1 MSTINRIDL
10 SSLPFPDVLETLDF
24 ETELAA
30 CKQELILRDPELSE
44 ALDFESEPLVKL
56 LEIFA
61 YRFLLKTGQI
71 NAKAKALML
80 AYATKSDLD
89 HLAANRDVYRKTII
103 AAQPNANPPIE
114 AVMESDEDLRRRVHL
129 QPESM
134 AAGSTGAYQFWG
146 LSAHGHVKDISVET
160 PQEGHVNI
168 WVQSHIDALAPQTL
182 LDIVDVTLDPDTR
195 RPLTDQVHVKA
206 ATVEEWQLN
215 ATLVLFPGPDSAVVK
230 AAAEADANLYIEKIS
245 SLGYDVTRSGLFRS
259 LHQGGVQNVI
269 LNSPA
274 ADIVLPKSRYSKC
287 TAVNINIVEFTD
299 V

>member
-1 MSTINRIDL
+1 MIEKMIKPDKVIL
-10 SSLPFPDVLETLDF
+10 HIHGKSLGILIGKHGQTLD
-24 ETELAA
+24 
-30 CKQELILRDPELSE
+30 
-44 ALDFESEPLVKL
+44 ALQ
-56 LEIFA
+56 
-61 YRFLLKTGQI
+61 YLK
-71 NAKAKALML
+71 N
-80 AYATKSDLD
+80 
-89 HLAANRDVYRKTII
+89 LAANRDVYRKTII
-103 AAQPNANPPIE
+103 PALPNANPPIE

-134 AAGSTGAYQFWG
+134 SAGSIGAYQFWG

-160 PQEGHVNI
+160 PEDGHVNI
-168 WVQSHIDALAPQTL
+168 WVQSHIDAIAPQTL
-182 LDIVDVTLDPDTR
+182 LDLVDVTLDPDTR
-195 RPLTDQVHVKA
+195 RPFTDQVHVKA

-230 AAAEADANLYIEKIS
+230 TAAETEVNLYIEKIS

-269 LNSPA
+269 LNNPP

-287 TAVNINIVEFTD
+287 TAININIVEFTD

>member
-1 MSTINRIDL
+1 MSTINRVDL
-10 SSLPFPDVLETLDF
+10 SSLPFPNVLQQLDF
-24 ETELAA
+24 ETELLA
-30 CKQELILRDPELSE
+30 CKQELISRDPELLD
-44 ALDFESEPLVKL
+44 ALNFESEPLVKL
-56 LEIFA
+56 LETFA
-61 YRFLLKTGQI
+61 YRFLLKTGQM
-71 NAKAKALML
+71 N
-80 AYATKSDLD
+80 

-103 AAQPNANPPIE
+103 PAQPNANPTIE

-134 AAGSTGAYQFWG
+134 SAGSIGAYQFWG

-160 PQEGHVNI
+160 PEEGHVNI
-168 WVQSHIDALAPQTL
+168 WVQSHVDAIAPQTL

-195 RPLTDQVHVKA
+195 RPFTDQVHIKA

-230 AAAEADANLYIEKIS
+230 AAAEADVNLYIEKIS

-269 LNSPA
+269 LNSPTT
-274 ADIVLPKSRYSKC
+274 DIVLPKSRYSKC
-287 TAVNINIVEFTD
+287 ISININIVEFTD

>member
-1 MSTINRIDL
+1 MSTMNRVDL
-10 SSLPFPDVLETLDF
+10 SSLPFPNVLQQLDF
-24 ETELAA
+24 EAELLA
-30 CKQELILRDPELSE
+30 CKQELISRDPELLD
-44 ALDFESEPLVKL
+44 ALNFESEPLLKL
-56 LEIFA
+56 LETFA
-61 YRFLLKTGQI
+61 YRFLLKTGQM
-71 NAKAKALML
+71 NATAKALML

-103 AAQPNANPPIE
+103 PALPNANPPIE

-134 AAGSTGAYQFWG
+134 SAGSIGAYQFWG

-160 PQEGHVNI
+160 PEDGHVNI
-168 WVQSHIDALAPQTL
+168 WVQSHIDAIAPQTL
-182 LDIVDVTLDPDTR
+182 LDLVDVTLDPDTR
-195 RPLTDQVHVKA
+195 RPFTDQVHVKA

-230 AAAEADANLYIEKIS
+230 AAAETDVNLYIEKIS

-269 LNSPA
+269 LNNPP

-287 TAVNINIVEFTD
+287 TAININIVEFTD

>member
-1 MSTINRIDL
+1 MSTLNRVDL
-10 SSLPFPDVLETLDF
+10 SSLPFPNVLEQLDF
-24 ETELAA
+24 EAELLA
-30 CKQELILRDPELSE
+30 CKQELISRDPELAN
-44 ALDFESEPLVKL
+44 ALEFESEPLVKL
-56 LEIFA
+56 LQTFA
-61 YRFLLKTGQI
+61 YRFLLKGGHI

-80 AYATKSDLD
+80 AYATKADLD
-89 HLAANRDVYRKTII
+89 HLAANRGVFRKTII
-103 AAQPNANPPIE
+103 AAQPNAIPAIE
-114 AVMESDEDLRRRVHL
+114 AVMELDEDLRRRVHL

-134 AAGSTGAYQFWG
+134 AAGSIGAYQFWG

-160 PQEGHVNI
+160 PEEGHVNI
-168 WVQSHIDALAPQTL
+168 WVQSHIDAIAPQSL
-182 LDIVDVTLDPDTR
+182 LNIIDVTLDPETR
-195 RPLTDQVHVKA
+195 RPFTDQVHVKA

-245 SLGYDVTRSGLFRS
+245 SLGYDVTRSGLFKS

-274 ADIVLPKSRYSKC
+274 TDIVLPKSRYSKC
-287 TAVNINIVEFTD
+287 TGITINIVEFRD

>member
-24 ETELAA
+24 EAELAT
-30 CKQELILRDPELSE
+30 CKQELILRDPELSD
-44 ALDFESEPLVKL
+44 ALNFESEPLVKL
-56 LEIFA
+56 LETFA

-103 AAQPNANPPIE
+103 PAQPNANPPIE
-114 AVMESDEDLRRRVHL
+114 AMMESDEDLRRRVHL

-134 AAGSTGAYQFWG
+134 SAGSVGAYQFWG

-168 WVQSHIDALAPQTL
+168 WVQSHIDTIAPQSL
-182 LDIVDVTLDPDTR
+182 LSIVDITLDPDTR
-195 RPLTDQVHVKA
+195 RPFTDRVHVKA
-206 ATVEEWQLN
+206 ATIEEWQLN

-245 SLGYDVTRSGLFRS
+245 SLGYDVTRSGLFRA

-287 TAVNINIVEFTD
+287 TAININIVEFTD

>member
-1 MSTINRIDL
+1 MSTLNRVDL
-10 SSLPFPDVLETLDF
+10 SSLPFPNVLEQLDF
-24 ETELAA
+24 EAELLA
-30 CKQELILRDPELSE
+30 CKQELISRDPELAN
-44 ALDFESEPLVKL
+44 ALEFESEPLVKL
-56 LEIFA
+56 LQTFA
-61 YRFLLKTGQI
+61 YRFLLKGGHI

-80 AYATKSDLD
+80 AYATKADLD
-89 HLAANRDVYRKTII
+89 HLAANRGVFRKTII
-103 AAQPNANPPIE
+103 AAQPNAIPAIE
-114 AVMESDEDLRRRVHL
+114 AVMELDEDLRRRVHL

-134 AAGSTGAYQFWG
+134 AAGSIGAYQFWG

-160 PQEGHVNI
+160 PEEGHVNI
-168 WVQSHIDALAPQTL
+168 WVQSHIDAIAPQSL
-182 LDIVDVTLDPDTR
+182 LNIIDVTLDPETR
-195 RPLTDQVHVKA
+195 RPFTDQVHVKA

-269 LNSPA
+269 LNNPP
-274 ADIVLPKSRYSKC
+274 ADIVLPKSRYYKC
-287 TAVNINIVEFTD
+287 IAININIVEFTD